1 MVVDDSQMD
10 YDAGD
15 RCFESNAERLA
26 IGATVPLGFISLALG
41 VGALLG
47 EWAYTAHTTASCFIV
62 SGTLVV
68 GWHAL
73 AWERA
78 RSRVD
83 AYAE

>member
-1 MVVDDSQMD
+1 MD
-10 YDAGD
+10 YGAGD

-47 EWAYTAHTTASCFIV
+47 EWAYSYTAHTTASCFIV

-73 AWERA
+73 ASERA
-78 RSRVD
+78 RSRMD
-83 AYAE
+83 AHAECEE